1 MHELSITQNILDV
14 VLDAAQKAGA
24 PRVAAINLVIGELT
38 SVVDDSVQFYFD
50 FLSRDTL
57 AEGAELRFKRLSAMA
72 TCLDC
77 GHQFNVRAP
86 LLILCPACDSP
97 RLQVTGGREFL
108 VESIEVD
115 DGNSSC

>member
-14 VLDAAQKAGA
+14 VLAAAQRAGA
-24 PRVAAINLVIGELT
+24 PRVTAINLVIGELT

-57 AEGAELRFKRLSAMA
+57 AAGAQLRFKRQMA
-72 TCLDC
+72 AAACLDC
-77 GHQFNVRAP
+77 GCQFDVRVP
-86 LLILCPACDSP
+86 LPALCPACASP

-108 VESIEVD
+108 VESIEVE
-115 DGNSSC
+115 DGNSRC